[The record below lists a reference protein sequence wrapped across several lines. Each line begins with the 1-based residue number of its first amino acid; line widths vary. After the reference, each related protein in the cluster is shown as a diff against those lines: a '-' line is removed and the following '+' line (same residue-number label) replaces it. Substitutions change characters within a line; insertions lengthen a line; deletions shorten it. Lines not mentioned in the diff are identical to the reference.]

1 MIKTVLSIRTAT
13 TAACLFFKTKMGL
26 ASDQWLTSIC
36 YFYAIIQAAATGADC
51 IASIS
56 SLVYNLSKPVNIST
70 GEKKSKHFHLSD
82 DARPYRATKGLHD
95 MYTRTFMLFHKWEL
109 VLLSSAA
116 EMLLGRTSI
125 NQRVFK
131 EGIII
136 GDLKRSF
143 SPLID
148 SSVEVVPGRQFPAR
162 LLSTVDINVAVR
174 SQRWHSETAE

>member
-1 MIKTVLSIRTAT
+1 MTNLDL
-13 TAACLFFKTKMGL
+13 LFLCYYSGCCNRSRLHSKYIVFGL
-26 ASDQWLTSIC
+26 Q
-36 YFYAIIQAAATGADC
+36 
-51 IASIS
+51 
-56 SLVYNLSKPVNIST
+56 PVETCQENIST
-70 GEKKSKHFHLSD
+70 GEKKSKQFHLSD

-162 LLSTVDINVAVR
+162 LLSTVDINVTVR

>member
-1 MIKTVLSIRTAT
+1 MTNLDL
-13 TAACLFFKTKMGL
+13 LFLCYYPGCRNRSRLHSEYIVFGL
-26 ASDQWLTSIC
+26 Q
-36 YFYAIIQAAATGADC
+36 
-51 IASIS
+51 
-56 SLVYNLSKPVNIST
+56 LVETCQENIST
-70 GEKKSKHFHLSD
+70 GEKKSKQFHLSD

-148 SSVEVVPGRQFPAR
+148 SSVEVVPSQQFPAW

-174 SQRWHSETAE
+174 SQRWHSETAK

>member
-1 MIKTVLSIRTAT
+1 
-13 TAACLFFKTKMGL
+13 
-26 ASDQWLTSIC
+26 
-36 YFYAIIQAAATGADC
+36 
-51 IASIS
+51 
-56 SLVYNLSKPVNIST
+56 
-70 GEKKSKHFHLSD
+70 
-82 DARPYRATKGLHD
+82 

-109 VLLSSAA
+109 VLRSAA